1 MAIHADSD
9 YCVAWRALAPRVRPL
24 RRAFDIFETRE
35 SACGAAGGGAGPAAR
50 AARAGETQAAHLRA
64 PRARVGVIFLGSIR
78 RDVLRVGVFV

>member
-1 MAIHADSD
+1 MPIPII
-9 YCVAWRALAPRVRPL
+9 VWPGVRWPRVCARSVALLTFL
-24 RRAFDIFETRE
+24 RRE